1 LIHKTLL
8 GHSGDLLPT
17 SPLSDWTK
25 NAMSENPSQASTST
39 PWNEQWLQ
47 AQRAYWDAWRT
58 VLPGMAGDSKAG
70 TAANPWTQALETWWK
85 SVSGGLNGDSA
96 AVYARMMEQGKVFF
110 DLGQQMNELLRAVA
124 ESSAAGA
131 QWQDV
136 LKQRF
141 DAMKASMSMHQSSE
155 WADSVKRMGAFFE
168 MPLDM
173 WRRICSGSSMLP
185 GDCLEAFHSQVIE
198 GIGEKFHGDM
208 DRFLSVPG
216 VGYTRESQE
225 QVQLLAKLT
234 LEYQKAMQE
243 YINAHAK
250 LGADALDRL
259 YRKIIAVTERGER
272 ITSLRQLYDLWV
284 DASEEVYG
292 SFAMSPAFQEVYA
305 KMVNALM
312 RVKQHARSMVD
323 EVLGAFNMPTR
334 REMNTILK
342 RQQELRREL
351 RALHKRMED
360 GTPPPR
366 GRRNGSDNDAEE
378 VSHLRGEVAA
388 LREQVGALQ
397 AALDR
402 GQPKAAESAN
412 ANSSAAVEPIRKPR
426 RSPALR
432 AVKTEAP
439 KKAERAPRPKSTVSK
454 SPSSW
459 DIGSIVSDASVTP
472 IDSPRH
478 GNKR

>member
-1 LIHKTLL
+1 
-8 GHSGDLLPT
+8 
-17 SPLSDWTK
+17 
-25 NAMSENPSQASTST
+25 MSENPSQASST
-39 PWNEQWLQ
+39 PSWNEQWLQ
-47 AQRAYWDAWRT
+47 AQRAYWDAWRAAM
-58 VLPGMAGDSKAG
+58 PGAASAGG
-70 TAANPWTQALETWWK
+70 TAANPWAQALENWWK
-85 SVSGGLNGDSA
+85 SLGGGMKGDTA
-96 AVYARMMEQGKVFF
+96 DVVARMMEQGKAFF
-110 DLGQQMNELLRAVA
+110 DLGKQMNELLRAVTD
-124 ESSAAGA
+124 STAAGA
-131 QWQDV
+131 HWQEV

-155 WADSVKRMGAFFE
+155 WAESVQRMGAFFE
-168 MPLDM
+168 LPLDM
-173 WRRICSGSSMLP
+173 WRRMCSGASMLP

-198 GIGEKFHGDM
+198 GIHEKFHGDM

-225 QVQLLAKLT
+225 QVQQLAKLT
-234 LEYQKAMQE
+234 LDYQKATQE
-243 YINAHAK
+243 YLNAHAK

-259 YRKIIAVTERGER
+259 YRKIIAVTEKGEQ

-284 DASEEVYG
+284 DASEEAYG

-312 RVKQHARSMVD
+312 RVKMHARSMVD
-323 EVLGAFNMPTR
+323 EMLGAFNMPTR

-351 RALHKRMED
+351 RALQKSMGE
-360 GTPPPR
+360 GAPPPR
-366 GRRNGSDNDAEE
+366 GKRSGPDSEAAELS
-378 VSHLRGEVAA
+378 VLRGELAA

-397 AALDR
+397 TALARAGAA
-402 GQPKAAESAN
+402 AAEPAGN
-412 ANSSAAVEPIRKPR
+412 AAAVVAIRKPR
-426 RSPALR
+426 RTPALR

-439 KKAERAPRPKSTVSK
+439 KKTARRAKPAVAE

-459 DIGSIVSDASVTP
+459 DIGSIIKDATVTP
-472 IDSPRH
+472 IDSTRS

>member
-1 LIHKTLL
+1 
-8 GHSGDLLPT
+8 
-17 SPLSDWTK
+17 
-25 NAMSENPSQASTST
+25 MSENPSQASSSP

-47 AQRAYWDAWRT
+47 AQRAYWDAWRAAM
-58 VLPGMAGDSKAG
+58 PGAGGAGG
-70 TAANPWTQALETWWK
+70 TATNPWAQALENWWK
-85 SVSGGLNGDSA
+85 SLGGGMKGDSA
-96 AVYARMMEQGKVFF
+96 DVFARMMEQGRAFF
-110 DLGQQMNELLRAVA
+110 DLGQQMNELLRAVTD
-124 ESSAAGA
+124 STAAGA
-131 QWQDV
+131 QWQEV

-155 WADSVKRMGAFFE
+155 WAESVQRMGAFWE
-168 MPLDM
+168 LPLDM
-173 WRRICSGSSMLP
+173 WRRMCSGASMLP

-198 GIGEKFHGDM
+198 GIHEKFHGDM

-225 QVQLLAKLT
+225 QVQQFAKLT
-234 LEYQKAMQE
+234 LDYQKAMQE
-243 YINAHAK
+243 YLNAHAK

-259 YRKIIAVTERGER
+259 YRKIIAVTEKGEQ

-312 RVKQHARSMVD
+312 RVKMHARSMVD

-351 RALHKRMED
+351 RALHKSLGD

-366 GRRNGSDNDAEE
+366 GRRDRSDTDTDAEE
-378 VSHLRGEVAA
+378 VNILRGELAA

-397 AALDR
+397 TALAKGGAA
-402 GQPKAAESAN
+402 AAEPAG
-412 ANSSAAVEPIRKPR
+412 SAAPVVPIRKPR

-439 KKAERAPRPKSTVSK
+439 KKAARAQRAKSAVAK
-454 SPSSW
+454 QPSSW
-459 DIGSIVSDASVTP
+459 DIGSIVKDATVTP
-472 IDSPRH
+472 IDSTRS